1 VARTAEQRVAV
12 LIDVVRAMTV
22 HVDALT
28 DLVRVL
34 VLDRYGA
41 IPDAYPDWTPPEVIT
56 PTMTP
61 ESIEAERQAHLR
73 RQAIARARKRAIDAR
88 QRIADLAPNLEE
100 PA

>member
-1 VARTAEQRVAV
+1 MARTTEEKVAV
-12 LIDVVRAMTV
+12 LIDFAKAMAAQ
-22 HVDALT
+22 VDALT

-34 VLDRYGA
+34 VLDKYGGT
-41 IPDAYPDWTPPEVIT
+41 PDNYPDWTPPLVIT
-56 PTMTP
+56 PLMTP

-73 RQAIARARKRAIDAR
+73 KQAIARARRRAIDAR